1 MSDCTVCEF
10 PVNGGRI
17 ALKLTEDE
25 RKLIAELQVGRENEV
40 VKNPY
45 SGESVELCPEAVAI
59 YDLIKGAEMLA
70 DYITVETGLGIFL
83 RNWPREYM
91 VLLD

>member
-1 MSDCTVCEF
+1 ME
-10 PVNGGRI
+10 I
-17 ALKLTEDE
+17 TEDE
-25 RKLIAELQVGRENEV
+25 KKLIDGIQIGTENEV

-45 SGESVELCPEAVAI
+45 TGASVELCPEAVAL

-70 DYITVETGLGIFL
+70 DHATVETGLGIFL
-83 RNWPREYM
+83 KNWPREYM

>member
-1 MSDCTVCEF
+1 MLV
-10 PVNGGRI
+10 
-17 ALKLTEDE
+17 TEE
-25 RKLIAELQVGRENEV
+25 EKKLIEELQVGKESEV

-45 SGESVELCPEAVAI
+45 SGESVELCPEAVAL
-59 YDLIKGAEMLA
+59 YDLTKGAEMLG
-70 DYITVETGLGIFL
+70 DYATVEACLGIFL

>member
-1 MSDCTVCEF
+1 MQV
-10 PVNGGRI
+10 
-17 ALKLTEDE
+17 TEE
-25 RKLIAELQVGRENEV
+25 EKNLIEGLQVGTENEA

-59 YDLIKGAEMLA
+59 YDLTKGAEMLG
-70 DYITVETGLGIFL
+70 DYATVEACLGIFL
-83 RNWPREYM
+83 RNWPSEYM